1 MYLQKIIIQG
11 RATTMHLGSRQHY
24 LDIIV
29 CDIKGDIV
37 SNSGWDGGDSG
48 VEEEEEEEDKSVKK
62 TGAGFLFWY
71 SQTVFIFL
79 CIYCLESNLVNFY
92 SS

>member
-1 MYLQKIIIQG
+1 MLVGGCG
-11 RATTMHLGSRQHY
+11 RTTASR
-24 LDIIV
+24 DETV
-29 CDIKGDIV
+29 K
-37 SNSGWDGGDSG
+37 
-48 VEEEEEEEDKSVKK
+48 EEEEDESVKK